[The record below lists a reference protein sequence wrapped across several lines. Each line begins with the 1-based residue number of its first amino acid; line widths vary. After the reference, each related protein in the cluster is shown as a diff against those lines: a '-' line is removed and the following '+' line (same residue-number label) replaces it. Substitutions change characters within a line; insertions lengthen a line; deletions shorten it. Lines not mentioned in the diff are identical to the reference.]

1 MKIKKGFVI
10 EKVGDSYLACATGK
24 LAAEFSGFVRMNET
38 GAFLWNTLDSRSCE
52 NEAELA
58 AVLASEY
65 GVEVDV
71 VEKDVAAFLTEL
83 RNNGILE

>member
-1 MKIKKGFVI
+1 MKIKNGFVL

-38 GAFLWNTLDSRSCE
+38 GAFLWNTLDSGNCE
-52 NEAELA
+52 SEAELA
-58 AVLASEY
+58 ATLASEY
-65 GVEVDV
+65 GVDVAV
-71 VEKDVAAFLTEL
+71 VEKDVSAFLEEL